1 MPLTLRSILDL
12 DVVADGDPQ
21 IVAGHDDLDRVV
33 RWVHVTEV
41 DDVADVL
48 GGSEVVLTTG
58 MPLVGPTADPTRFLE
73 QLSAAG
79 ACGLVVEL
87 ADLSA
92 TIPDDVVAEA
102 ERVHLPLVVLRRPV
116 RFVSITETVHRLIVG
131 EQYQGLAFAQRT
143 HEVFTALSLDIADAQ
158 TIVSAAADLVDLPI
172 VLEDLTHRVLAL
184 ASQRRPQK
192 SLLVDWD
199 ERSRRTPTRDEPGPS
214 GADRW
219 VTCLVGVRGA
229 PWGRLV
235 IPEAVDDPTR
245 AALVMQ
251 RAAQALQIS
260 RLVERDTAS
269 LQFQAQESLLLD
281 LTEGRLQDEDDGVA
295 QARALGMPPAAL
307 YLPVVV
313 MFESASASSSDQ
325 ITGRRRSR
333 AHLDTVSRAL
343 REARV
348 DGFAGGFTP
357 GGVGVVIAMGRT
369 TPEDAMLTR
378 FSSALARLAP
388 GRPGARGP
396 VLGVGRPAPQLLVAA
411 SRMRTTV
418 NVAQAALAMPVSDL
432 GYFRSTDVRVRGLV
446 AQLQDDERLL
456 AFAESELGPLL
467 SITTAQ
473 QHDLLD
479 LLRAYVELRG
489 NKTALAQAVGISRQ
503 ALYGRLRKLES
514 LLMVD
519 LDDSDSFISLA
530 LALLVHDYRGT
541 LATPPR

>member
-1 MPLTLRSILDL
+1 
-12 DVVADGDPQ
+12 
-21 IVAGHDDLDRVV
+21 
-33 RWVHVTEV
+33 
-41 DDVADVL
+41 
-48 GGSEVVLTTG
+48 
-58 MPLVGPTADPTRFLE
+58 
-73 QLSAAG
+73 
-79 ACGLVVEL
+79 
-87 ADLSA
+87 
-92 TIPDDVVAEA
+92 
-102 ERVHLPLVVLRRPV
+102 V

-158 TIVSAAADLVDLPI
+158 TIVSAAADLVDLPV

-184 ASQRRPQK
+184 APQRRPQK
-192 SLLVDWD
+192 SLLGDWD
-199 ERSRRTPTRDEPGPS
+199 ERSRRTPTRDEPGLS

-219 VTCLVGVRGA
+219 VTCHVGVRGA

-235 IPEAVDDPTR
+235 IPEAMDDPTR

-295 QARALGMPPAAL
+295 QARALGMPMAAL
-307 YLPVVV
+307 YLPAVV
-313 MFESASASSSDQ
+313 MFESAAAASSDKIS
-325 ITGRRRSR
+325 GRRRSR

-357 GGVGVVIAMGRT
+357 GGVGVVIALGRS

-378 FSSALARLAP
+378 FSAALARLAP

-418 NVAQAALAMPVSDL
+418 NVAQAALAMPASDL
-432 GYFRSTDVRVRGLV
+432 AYFRSTDVRVRGLV

-467 SITTAQ
+467 SLAPTQ
-473 QHDLLD
+473 QLAALE
-479 LLRAYVELRG
+479 LVRAYVELRG
-489 NKTALAQAVGISRQ
+489 NKTALAQQIGISRQ
-503 ALYGRLRKLES
+503 ALYGRLRRLETT
-514 LLMVD
+514 LMVD

>member
-12 DVVADGDPQ
+12 DVVADGDPL
-21 IVAGHDDLDRVV
+21 VLAGGDALDRIV

-41 DDVADVL
+41 DDVASVL

-58 MPLVGPTADPTRFLE
+58 LPLVGPTADPARFLE

-87 ADLSA
+87 ADLAA
-92 TIPDDVVAEA
+92 TLPQDVVDEA
-102 ERVHLPLVVLRRPV
+102 ERQQVPLVVLRRPV
-116 RFVSITETVHRLIVG
+116 RFVSITEAVHRLIVG

-158 TIVSAAADLVDLPI
+158 TIVSAAADLIDLPV

-184 ASQRRPQK
+184 APQRRPQK
-192 SLLVDWD
+192 SLLLDWD
-199 ERSRRTPTRDEPGPS
+199 ERSRRSPTRDEPGPW

-219 VTCLVGVRGA
+219 VTCRVGVRGA

-245 AALVMQ
+245 EALVLQ

-260 RLVERDTAS
+260 RLVERDTES
-269 LQFQAQESLLLD
+269 LQFRAQESLLLD

-295 QARALGMPPAAL
+295 QARALGMPAAAL
-307 YLPVVV
+307 YLPVAV
-313 MFESASASSSDQ
+313 MFESAPTTASDKISGQ
-325 ITGRRRSR
+325 RRTR

-357 GGVGVVIAMGRT
+357 GGVGVIVALGRT
-369 TPEDAMLTR
+369 TPEDATLTR
-378 FSSALARLAP
+378 LAAALDRLAP
-388 GRPGARGP
+388 GRPGSRGP
-396 VLGVGRPAPQLLVAA
+396 VVGVGRPAPQLLVAA

-418 NVAQAALAMPVSDL
+418 NIAQAARAMPVSDL
-432 GYFRSTDVRVRGLV
+432 GYFRSTDVRIRGLV

-467 SITTAQ
+467 SLAPAP
-473 QHDLLD
+473 QHELLD
-479 LLRAYVELRG
+479 LLRAYVGLRG
-489 NKTALAQAVGISRQ
+489 NKTALAHDVGISRQ

-514 LLMVD
+514 MLMVD
-519 LDDSDSFISLA
+519 LDDSDSFISLS
-530 LALLVHDYRGT
+530 LALLVHDYRST
-541 LATPPR
+541 LPTPPR